1 MRYFVALFCFLSCA
15 AFAQNFLPGT
25 EDIPLMDGLKDVEET
40 ASFDSPT
47 ERMVLLS
54 AETTL
59 SAKQIF
65 GFYQQTLT
73 NLGWQQKK
81 EGYFERGT
89 DSFLIEI
96 APNGKKNQIQFKLS
110 QSNA

>member
-1 MRYFVALFCFLSCA
+1 MKYLLLILLFFSA
-15 AFAQNFLPGT
+15 PVFAQNFLPGT
-25 EDIPLMDGLKDVEET
+25 EDIPLMDGLKNVEET

-59 SAKQIF
+59 PAKQILA
-65 GFYQQTLT
+65 FYRQTLT
-73 NLGWQQKK
+73 NLGWQPKK

-96 APNGKKNQIQFKLS
+96 TPSGKNNQIQFKLS
-110 QSNA
+110 QSNT